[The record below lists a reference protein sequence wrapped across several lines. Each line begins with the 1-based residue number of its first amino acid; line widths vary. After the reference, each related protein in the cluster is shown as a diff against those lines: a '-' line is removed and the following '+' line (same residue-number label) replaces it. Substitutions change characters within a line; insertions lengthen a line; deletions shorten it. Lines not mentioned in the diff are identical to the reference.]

1 MRLRTPILGL
11 ILLAAPCAAAEPPED
26 RPFPFPV
33 AGQPAAVSGRWDF
46 ETGTRQGWIG
56 VGFKAWS
63 GSDSRRAAEV
73 ERGSGHQGGACL
85 VVRDEK
91 TDSNPRATLEV
102 TGIDAAGAYVLRGRV
117 RAPTSLAPAAL
128 VRVGALGA
136 DGRLL
141 RWLDLPPIAAGPEWT
156 PFTLDIAG
164 CPGGTARLSLEIQP
178 TGGLPVTATGEIRVD
193 DLEFLPRGGS
203 APAARPASD
212 DDPLPT
218 PETAKTTAPDIPP
231 LVPTAPWRSGLALP
245 AGFAALDLAAVA
257 NRGFADETADDG
269 KGGWTDQGDNDL
281 RGMPSGLVEV
291 GGAPFA
297 VIDPAANQGR
307 SALILRP
314 GSAPGFAAQARLE
327 AGRRIE
333 RICLLHASAWTGRD
347 AVVGTVELLHDNGA
361 TSSLPVVVGETVADW
376 WGGESRRSHARPLSG
391 VNPRRDPVYL
401 HAASFANPRPAVPVR
416 AVVLRAAGTGKATWM
431 VLAATVVDG
440 PDPVTPTLWAEGR
453 LMDPAEVARLGLVQP
468 ETLDAPEVPARLV
481 PGPALALTVD
491 VATTL
496 RATPRAVAG
505 IAFHRVVG
513 YGLGG
518 FPAPYSTAFPFPLTV
533 SPEQQRRIR
542 ALKVPMTRFYGVG
555 DEPFPVEEAI
565 DRIAALLD
573 RLDIPQQGCVLELEE
588 QGANEALRPA
598 VWARAVRHVQSRGYG
613 FHRWEIGNEV
623 YTGGLW
629 KVGGRA
635 FPTPEHYIAHAKA
648 VVAAVRAE
656 QPGALIGVSFFDA
669 SARWGNQVLKG
680 LAGHYDFAVA
690 HWYQFPCHERDF
702 EATVI
707 DENHWTLDRMQV
719 VNELL
724 RRYNPGRS
732 VHQYDTEWGL
742 HARGGKDYRGGGI
755 PPGAEVGAYRP
766 NASIVG
772 VVQRAVRLI
781 YLLREGMLD
790 GAGLWCMFGRS
801 DQPALTVMPVGA
813 DAGER
818 TTMVY
823 WLYRHLAEAM
833 EDRVVGL
840 TGEAPFRTM
849 GKALRGRTGQQVPL
863 TPAVAMADAAGTR
876 VSLMIANGSWTA
888 AYPARVALR
897 GLVPTAVEA
906 VVLSHGDPDA
916 DPIIAGPEVLVSP
929 LPVAVEGGELRFTLP
944 PHAVVFIR
952 AR

>member
-1 MRLRTPILGL
+1 
-11 ILLAAPCAAAEPPED
+11 
-26 RPFPFPV
+26 
-33 AGQPAAVSGRWDF
+33 
-46 ETGTRQGWIG
+46 
-56 VGFKAWS
+56 
-63 GSDSRRAAEV
+63 
-73 ERGSGHQGGACL
+73 CL

-91 TDSNPRATLEV
+91 ADSNPSATLEV
-102 TGIDAAGAYVLRGRV
+102 TGVDAATAYVVRGWL
-117 RAPTSLAPAAL
+117 RAPQALAAAPL
-128 VRVGALGA
+128 VRVAAMGA
-136 DGRLL
+136 DGRVL
-141 RWLDLPPIAAGPEWT
+141 RWLDLPPVAAGVEWT
-156 PFTLDIAG
+156 PFALDLAGLPAG
-164 CPGGTARLSLEIQP
+164 CTRLSLAIQP
-178 TGGLPVTATGEIRVD
+178 CGGQPATATGEVRVD
-193 DLEFLPRGGS
+193 DLEFHPAGGS
-203 APAARPASD
+203 APAPRPPSD

-218 PETAKTTAPDIPP
+218 PAAATAAATAPPSP
-231 LVPTAPWRSGLALP
+231 LTAGAPWRPGLALP

-257 NRGFADETADDG
+257 NRGFADDTADDG
-269 KGGWTDQGDNDL
+269 TGGWTDQGDNDL

-291 GGAPFA
+291 GGVPFA
-297 VIDPAANQGR
+297 VVNPAANQGR

-314 GSAPGFAAQARLE
+314 GAAPAFAAQASLA
-327 AGRRIE
+327 AGRRADWIS
-333 RICLLHASAWTGRD
+333 LLHASAWTGRD
-347 AVVGTVELLHDNGA
+347 AVVGRIELRYADGGHA
-361 TSSLPVVVGETVADW
+361 SLPVVVGEQVADW

-401 HAASFANPRPAVPVR
+401 HAASFANPRPGVALEAVE
-416 AVVLRAAGTGKATWM
+416 LHAAGTGKATWM
-431 VLAATVVDG
+431 VLAATLANG
-440 PDPVTPTLWAEGR
+440 ADPVVPTLWADGK

-468 ETLDAPEVPARLV
+468 EALEAPAVPLRLT

-491 VATTL
+491 VGTTL

-513 YGLGG
+513 YGLGA

-533 SPEQQRRIR
+533 TPEQQRRIR
-542 ALKVPMTRFYGVG
+542 ALRVPMTRFYGVG

-573 RLDIPQQGCVLELEE
+573 RVGIPQQGCVLELEE

-598 VWARAVRHVQSRGYG
+598 AWARAVRHVQGRGYG

-648 VVAAVRAE
+648 VAAAVRAE
-656 QPGALIGVSFFDA
+656 QPQALIGVSFFDA
-669 SARWGNQVLKG
+669 STRWGNQVLKG

-719 VNELL
+719 VNALL
-724 RRYNPGRS
+724 ERYNPGRA
-732 VHQYDTEWGL
+732 VRQYDTEWGL

-766 NASIVG
+766 NANVIG

-790 GAGLWCMFGRS
+790 GAGLWCMFGRTE
-801 DQPALTVMPVGA
+801 QPALTVLPQGA
-813 DAGER
+813 DAGGR

-823 WLYRHLAEAM
+823 CLYRQLAEAM
-833 EDRVVGL
+833 EDRVVAIG
-840 TGEAPFRTM
+840 GEAPFRSM
-849 GKALRGRTGQQVPL
+849 GKALRGRTGVQVPL

-888 AYPARVALR
+888 SYPARVALR
-897 GLVPTAVEA
+897 GFAPATAEA

-916 DPIIAGPEVLVSP
+916 DPIIAGPGEVVAP

-944 PHAVVFIR
+944 PHAVAFIR
-952 AR
+952 LR